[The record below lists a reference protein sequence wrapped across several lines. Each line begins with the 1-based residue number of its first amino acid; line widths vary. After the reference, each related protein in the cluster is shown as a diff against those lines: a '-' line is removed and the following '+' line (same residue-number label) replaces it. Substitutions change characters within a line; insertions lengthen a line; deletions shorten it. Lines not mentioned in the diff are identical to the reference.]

1 MNSWTKS
8 AIFAVA
14 IALTMSLVSNPC
26 AAQENPVLETIPVK
40 HGDASQMYGVLA
52 SLFDGTN
59 LRMEVDKERNR
70 IIVMAEPELIVRM
83 RNAVMELDVTKE
95 ESDASTVVKVFGLQ
109 HAQANEVAGMLSSL
123 VAENIEMQTRL
134 SFDARTNS
142 VIASGTEAEL
152 QLVQDMLARL
162 DFESVPADENG
173 AESERLVVK
182 VTWLADADELPEP
195 IASDL
200 RGPVKSLAPLVKGLT
215 ESGTLDSSAVV
226 TDVQTAIH
234 VSGEDRSANHFANT
248 GTRSVGNGAITLSAS
263 GNVLRRSSE
272 EFELK
277 IEVQLMTGRANV
289 NIDTSLNM
297 PKNHPVAFSVS
308 DVGSYKSVAVV
319 ELIDSP

>member
-1 MNSWTKS
+1 MNRWTKS
-8 AIFAVA
+8 AIVAVA
-14 IALTMSLVSNPC
+14 IALSMSLASNPC
-26 AAQENPVLETIPVK
+26 TAQDGPVLETIPVK
-40 HGDASQMYGVLA
+40 HGEASQMYRVLA
-52 SLFDGTN
+52 SLFEGTV

-70 IIVMAEPELIVRM
+70 IIVMAEPELIIRV

-95 ESDASTVVKVFGLQ
+95 ESDAAIVVKVFGLQ
-109 HAQANEVAGMLSSL
+109 HAHANEVAGVLSNL
-123 VAENIEMQTRL
+123 VAENIGMQTRL

-142 VIASGTEAEL
+142 VIVSGTEAEL

-162 DFESVPADENG
+162 DSEPVPSDGNET
-173 AESERLVVK
+173 ESERLVVK
-182 VTWLADADELPEP
+182 VTWLTDANEMHDP

-200 RGPVKSLAPLVKGLT
+200 RDPSKSLVPLVEGLK

-234 VSGEDRSANHFANT
+234 VSGEDRAANHFANT
-248 GTRSVGNGAITLSAS
+248 GTRSVGGGLITLSAS